1 MAKIT
6 IKDVARE
13 AGVSIATVSNA
24 LNDVDVLK
32 PETKQHVLQVAKQ
45 LHYIPDMNGR
55 SLKSGKTKVIG
66 LFLPCMTP
74 VYYGTLTNSA
84 FQECQKH
91 EYELSVHISHQSR
104 GIMRTILGNGV
115 DGAIIL
121 NNRIEQDDVEALMDA
136 KIPTVFLDREIQTET
151 AGSVLFDS
159 YYDGAIAAEYCLNK
173 GFKRFGYIMGVAK
186 SYDDEERYQGFKD
199 KLEQAGIKLEN
210 EYTWM
215 GNFDRQTSYDATKRF
230 LESNLKL
237 PEVIF
242 AANDSSAIGCMEA
255 LQEAGIR
262 IPEDIS
268 VMGCDDI
275 ELAQWFQPKLTTIRT
290 NYHEQGIYAVRK
302 LLKMIQGEETGSV
315 IKMKG
320 EIIKRQ
326 SVR

>member
-1 MAKIT
+1 
-6 IKDVARE
+6 
-13 AGVSIATVSNA
+13 
-24 LNDVDVLK
+24 
-32 PETKQHVLQVAKQ
+32 
-45 LHYIPDMNGR
+45 
-55 SLKSGKTKVIG
+55 
-66 LFLPCMTP
+66 
-74 VYYGTLTNSA
+74 
-84 FQECQKH
+84 
-91 EYELSVHISHQSR
+91 
-104 GIMRTILGNGV
+104 MRTILGNGV

-275 ELAQWFQPKLTTIRT
+275 ELAQRVRPSMTTIRT
-290 NYHEQGIYAVRK
+290 SFEKQGVQAVEQLIRLIQEHAV
-302 LLKMIQGEETGSV
+302 
-315 IKMKG
+315 G
-320 EIIKRQ
+320 EIEILYGRIIPRE
-326 SVR
+326 STSYRE